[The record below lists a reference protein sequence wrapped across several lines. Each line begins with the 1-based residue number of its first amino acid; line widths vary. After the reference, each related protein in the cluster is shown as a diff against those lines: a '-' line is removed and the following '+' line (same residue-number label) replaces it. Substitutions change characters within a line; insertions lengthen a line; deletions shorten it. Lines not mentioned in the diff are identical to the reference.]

1 MNPLPMSPNGVTHV
15 PGPYIKSGDDD
26 RAHAFDRF
34 PAGPMKLTP
43 RRHKNALARRISDGI
58 ELA

>member
-1 MNPLPMSPNGVTHV
+1 MPVTESTSRGVLDR
-15 PGPYIKSGDDD
+15 PIKSGDDD

>member
-1 MNPLPMSPNGVTHV
+1 MTTGS
-15 PGPYIKSGDDD
+15 S
-26 RAHAFDRF
+26 
-34 PAGPMKLTP
+34 GPMKLTP